1 MQKARFIVV
10 ALVLSL
16 VASLA
21 GNVMAQ
27 DGTIVDVAT
36 GNEDFSTLVSLVEAA
51 GLVDTL
57 NGEGPYTVF
66 APSNAAFEAVPQA
79 VLDYLV
85 ANPDLLTTVLTYH
98 VVDGNVMSADLSEG
112 EIATLDMG
120 NTVDVFVRESGV
132 SINNARVVTADIEAS
147 NGVIHAVDT
156 LLLPPIS
163 LPEIDPLAV
172 TGNIVSAGSSTVFPV
187 TERMADLF
195 NQDGYPD
202 TITVDS
208 IGSGAGL
215 ERFCPNAETDIA
227 NASRPIRQEEIDAC
241 LANGRDPLGFFVA
254 IDALAIT
261 VSAENDFVD
270 NLTHEDLA
278 AIYSGE
284 AATWADINA
293 EWPAEP
299 IGLFSPGSDS
309 GTYDYFVEEI
319 FDEDEGPIQ
328 NAEGVQFSEDDNVL
342 VQGVEGSPYAIAYFG
357 FAYYQENQELLRAIP
372 IEGVEPNEETGATGE
387 YALSRP
393 LFIYSSPNIMQEK
406 PQVASFINYYLNNVN
421 AQLGTASDQIG
432 YIPTTDYIARRNAL
446 LFYAGLNADPATF
459 MGM

>member
-16 VASLA
+16 VVSLA

-36 GNEDFSTLVSLVEAA
+36 GNEDFSTLVSLVDAA

-85 ANPDLLTTVLTYH
+85 ANPDLLTAVLTYH

>member
-16 VASLA
+16 VVSLA

-51 GLVDTL
+51 GLADTL

-85 ANPDLLTTVLTYH
+85 ANPDLLTAVLTYH